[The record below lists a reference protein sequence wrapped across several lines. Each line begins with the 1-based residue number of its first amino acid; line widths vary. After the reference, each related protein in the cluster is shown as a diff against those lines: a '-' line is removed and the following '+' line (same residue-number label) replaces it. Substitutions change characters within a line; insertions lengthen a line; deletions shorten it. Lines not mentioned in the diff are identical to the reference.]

1 MSAVFN
7 ISFIIGEPRY
17 FLIIKQLWTI
27 IVHVIYQA
35 WEAVFHHQMK
45 HGEESWK
52 YDAQQSIFDE
62 FRGVSSDDET
72 LCQMLDITSQ
82 TKWF

>member
-7 ISFIIGEPRY
+7 ISFIIGEPCD
-17 FLIIKQLWTI
+17 FLIVQ
-27 IVHVIYQA
+27 VIYQA
-35 WEAVFHHQMK
+35 WDAVFHHQMK
-45 HGEESWK
+45 HWEESWK
-52 YDAQQSIFDE
+52 YDAQQSIFDD
-62 FRGVSSDDET
+62 FWGVSSDNET

>member
-7 ISFIIGEPRY
+7 ISIIIGEPRD
-17 FLIIKQLWTI
+17 FL

-45 HGEESWK
+45 HAEESWK
-52 YDAQQSIFDE
+52 YDA
-62 FRGVSSDDET
+62 
-72 LCQMLDITSQ
+72 
-82 TKWF
+82 

>member
-7 ISFIIGEPRY
+7 ISFIIGEPRD
-17 FLIIKQLWTI
+17 FL

-45 HGEESWK
+45 HAEESWK

-72 LCQMLDITSQ
+72 LCQMLHITSQ